1 MTERLVLIIFVFMEM
16 EKHMIDNDKLLSEV
30 FNKLNEMS
38 KEEFTEILKKAA
50 LRKEKNN
57 ASID

>member
-1 MTERLVLIIFVFMEM
+1 
-16 EKHMIDNDKLLSEV
+16 MIDNDKLLSEV

-50 LRKEKNN
+50 LKKEKNN
-57 ASID
+57 ETIN

>member
-1 MTERLVLIIFVFMEM
+1 MTERLVLIIFVFMGM

>member
-1 MTERLVLIIFVFMEM
+1 
-16 EKHMIDNDKLLSEV
+16 MIDNDKLLSEV